1 MPRQPRKKCNTKIY
15 HCILRGINKQDIF
28 LDKQDYLKFKKEI
41 KTTKEIFSYKLYS
54 YVLMS
59 NHIHLQIKDEKDN
72 LSKIMQS
79 IQIRYADYF
88 NKKYNRVGHLFQDKF
103 KSQCVE
109 SDYYI
114 LNLQRYIH
122 QNPIKA
128 GIGTIEGYLWSS
140 YREYISQNKEE
151 LVDKEEIF
159 KLFSEKKE
167 KVVKKFIQFNNE
179 ILNLSKSDEILE
191 YEIRKTLADDE
202 IIDLVKKELKI
213 KNIQEIQGYEKQKRN
228 DCLKKVKK
236 IKGCTQKQLSRI
248 LGINIRIIQRT

>member
-41 KTTKEIFSYKLYS
+41 KITKEIFSYKLYS

-213 KNIQEIQGYEKQKRN
+213 KNIQEIQGYEKQKRD

-248 LGINIRIIQRT
+248 LGINIRIIQRA

>member
-15 HCILRGINKQDIF
+15 HCILRGINKQEIF

-109 SDYYI
+109 SEYYI

-140 YREYISQNKEE
+140 YREYINQNKEE

-159 KLFSEKKE
+159 KLFSEKEE
-167 KVVKKFIQFNNE
+167 KVIKKFIQFNNE

-191 YEIRKTLADDE
+191 YEIRKTLTDDE

-248 LGINIRIIQRT
+248 LGINIRIIQRA